1 MSVPPLFLALNR
13 HHDRVRM
20 RRIIARDGYRG
31 GCRVVAVDQ
40 ELDLDRAPTRPT
52 RVANLRAHE
61 NYPEFFGG
69 PFRART
75 GDPLIKSQLL
85 YQLS

>member
-1 MSVPPLFLALNR
+1 MTISLPHMLPAGQR
-13 HHDRVRM
+13 AD
-20 RRIIARDGYRG
+20 RDGCKLWMLSNFG
-31 GCRVVAVDQ
+31 
-40 ELDLDRAPTRPT
+40 
-52 RVANLRAHE
+52 
-61 NYPEFFGG
+61 GG

>member
-1 MSVPPLFLALNR
+1 MV
-13 HHDRVRM
+13 DI
-20 RRIIARDGYRG
+20 RREEAKNKRRQDLEISADVESEKG
-31 GCRVVAVDQ
+31 A
-40 ELDLDRAPTRPT
+40 ELK
-52 RVANLRAHE
+52 E
-61 NYPEFFGG
+61 NFGG

>member
-1 MSVPPLFLALNR
+1 MNKANELEELAKKTTIGSVELESVPTQAIRFSDPQIN
-13 HHDRVRM
+13 
-20 RRIIARDGYRG
+20 
-31 GCRVVAVDQ
+31 CRV
-40 ELDLDRAPTRPT
+40 
-52 RVANLRAHE
+52 
-61 NYPEFFGG
+61 FGG

>member
-1 MSVPPLFLALNR
+1 MRADDIEGRITLAQPLT
-13 HHDRVRM
+13 
-20 RRIIARDGYRG
+20 RISFGRG
-31 GCRVVAVDQ
+31 PNVYFASISGLYPNTA
-40 ELDLDRAPTRPT
+40 EWP
-52 RVANLRAHE
+52 NLLKSLCA
-61 NYPEFFGG
+61 FGFGGG

>member
-1 MSVPPLFLALNR
+1 MISLSFARLTNADRKRTFSGRAMPMSVLPSE
-13 HHDRVRM
+13 
-20 RRIIARDGYRG
+20 IIL
-31 GCRVVAVDQ
+31 
-40 ELDLDRAPTRPT
+40 ELSA
-52 RVANLRAHE
+52 
-61 NYPEFFGG
+61 FFGG